1 MEVPFYLSFKEFE
14 NNYYNNLEKWFEEYH
29 NTSELDYL
37 KSLVEMYSPYLYYNF
52 TNDKIQAEASIVIK
66 DCFFPYHERI
76 GISFCTSCDHGKS
89 THVAKEIEH
98 KVELKTITMMEY
110 AQYILDKINRHFIK
124 NDLVFKTTEKV
135 EDYINNFNVITS
147 REGAEYCIDYD
158 LHQKTLPFLKAY
170 LPCYGQTVDIRKYRD
185 FIFSIVQ
192 MADFMDKKLISI
204 QAFNYTMHAKLKS
217 EAKCKVQM
225 NHQFLTLCN

>member
-14 NNYYNNLEKWFEEYH
+14 NNYYNNLEKWFEKYH

-37 KSLVEMYSPYLYYNF
+37 KNLVEMYSPYLYYNF
-52 TNDKIQAEASIVIK
+52 TNDKIQADASIVIK
-66 DCFFPYHERI
+66 DCFFPYYERI

-89 THVAKEIEH
+89 IHVAKEIEH

-110 AQYILDKINRHFIK
+110 AQYILDKINRYFIK
-124 NDLVFKTTEKV
+124 NDIIFNSTEKV
-135 EDYINNFNVITS
+135 EYYINNFSVITA

-158 LHQKTLPFLKAY
+158 KHQRTLPFLKAY
-170 LPCYGQTVDIRKYRD
+170 LPSHGQTVDIQKYRD
-185 FIFSIVQ
+185 FIFSIVH
-192 MADFMDKKLISI
+192 MADFIDQKLISI
-204 QAFNYTMHAKLKS
+204 QAFDYSIQAKLKS
-217 EAKCKVQM
+217 KEKYRVQM